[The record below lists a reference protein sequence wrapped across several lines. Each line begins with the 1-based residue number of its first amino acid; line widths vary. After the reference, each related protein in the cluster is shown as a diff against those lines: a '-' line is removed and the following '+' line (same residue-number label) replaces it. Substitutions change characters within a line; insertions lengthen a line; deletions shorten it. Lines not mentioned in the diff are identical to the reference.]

1 MKVFNLSATILN
13 GFSQAHALIQFKQ
26 LTLTRG
32 LKTLIMGASL
42 QLHPG
47 HKVGLT
53 GANGAGKSSLFA
65 LLRGE
70 MQVESGDLEMPAS
83 WVIGHVAQ
91 ETPALAMPAI
101 EFVLDGDAELRTIET
116 ALQKA
121 EAHHQGELIA
131 ELHQRLTD
139 IDGYAAKARAAALL
153 NGLGFSQ
160 ANLSQ
165 AVSTFSG
172 GWRVCLKLARAL
184 MCRSDLLLLDEPTNH
199 LDLDAVIWLEGWL
212 QSYHGTLLLI
222 SHDRDFL
229 DAIVNHIAHIEQQ
242 TLTLYKGGY
251 SDFERQRAEK
261 LALQQ
266 AMFEKQQRKVSH
278 LQSYIDRFR
287 VQATK
292 ARQAQSRIK
301 ALERMEMI
309 TAAHID
315 SQFNFEFRAPIA
327 SPDPLLVL
335 DDVSVGYGETPL
347 IKHIAMA
354 VRPGERIGLLGKNG
368 AGKTTL
374 IKLLARELNAITV
387 RDRTGKR
394 VEGKDLNIGYFAQH
408 QLEQLRPDESPLQHM
423 LKLDATTR
431 EQEHLNYLGG
441 FDFKGEMART
451 PCENFSG
458 GEKSRLALALLIW
471 TRPNLLLLDEPTN
484 HLDLEMRHALTMA
497 LQGFEGGVILVSHD
511 RALLRATCDQF
522 ILVADKKASMFDGDL
537 DDYSAWLNEQRL
549 QENKLQKDLAQ
560 KIGNQNLSSNKL
572 ERAQSKAERQAR
584 IVARRPL
591 LKEIEQ
597 IDVRLA
603 KLQSDK
609 SSIDERL
616 NDADL
621 YSATDKTI
629 LQDLLKKQAELT
641 VIIEENEMR
650 WLDLHEQLEA
660 LPALE

>member
-1 MKVFNLSATILN
+1 
-13 GFSQAHALIQFKQ
+13 LIQFKQ

-32 LKTLIMGASL
+32 SKVLIQDASL

-70 MQVESGDLEMPAS
+70 LHPEKGDLEMPAG
-83 WVIGHVAQ
+83 WVVAHVAQ

-101 EFVLDGDAELRTIET
+101 EFVLDGDAELREIE
-116 ALQKA
+116 A
-121 EAHHQGELIA
+121 ELVSAETNHQGELIA

-139 IDGYAAKARAAALL
+139 IEGYSAKARAAELL
-153 NGLGFSQ
+153 SGLGFSQ
-160 ANLSQ
+160 ANLQQ

-172 GWRVCLKLARAL
+172 GWRVRLNLARAL

-212 QSYHGTLLLI
+212 QSYRGTLLLI

-242 TLTLYKGGY
+242 TLTLYRGGY

-309 TAAHID
+309 SAAHVD
-315 SQFNFEFRAPIA
+315 SQFSFEFRAPIA
-327 SPDPLLVL
+327 APDPLLVL
-335 DDVSVGYGETPL
+335 DGMSVGYGGVAL
-347 IKHIAMA
+347 ISNIELTI
-354 VRPGERIGLLGKNG
+354 RPGERIGLLGRNG

-374 IKLLARELNAITV
+374 IKLLAHEL
-387 RDRTGKR
+387 DPLSGKR
-394 VEGKDLNIGYFAQH
+394 VEGRDLNIGYFAQH

-423 LKLDATTR
+423 MKLDPQTR

-441 FDFKGEMART
+441 FDFKGEMARS
-451 PCENFSG
+451 PCANFSG

-484 HLDLEMRHALTMA
+484 HLDLEMRHALTLA
-497 LQGFEGGVILVSHD
+497 LQDFEGGVILVSHD
-511 RALLRATCDQF
+511 RALLRASCDEF
-522 ILVADKKASMFDGDL
+522 ILVADGKAEPFDSDL
-537 DDYSAWLNEQRL
+537 EGYSRWLNEQRL
-549 QENKLQKDLAQ
+549 KEKQATLAVLE
-560 KIGNQNLSSNKL
+560 KSNKND
-572 ERAQSKAERQAR
+572 RALNKAERQAR
-584 IVARRPL
+584 MTERRPL
-591 LKEIEQ
+591 LKELELIERHMAQ
-597 IDVRLA
+597 WQV
-603 KLQSDK
+603 DK
-609 SSIDERL
+609 KACDERL
-616 NDADL
+616 NDGALYTAADK
-621 YSATDKTI
+621 SA
-629 LQDLLKKQAELT
+629 LQQLLKTQAEFATKLEAA
-641 VIIEENEMR
+641 EER
-650 WLDLHEQLEA
+650 WLTLHELLEA
-660 LPALE
+660 IPAPD

>member
-1 MKVFNLSATILN
+1 M
-13 GFSQAHALIQFKQ
+13 
-26 LTLTRG
+26 
-32 LKTLIMGASL
+32 

-65 LLRGE
+65 MLRGE
-70 MQVESGDLEMPAS
+70 VHPEQGDLEMPAS
-83 WVIGHVAQ
+83 WVVAHVAQ

-101 EFVLDGDAELRTIET
+101 EFVLDGDVELREIEA
-116 ALQKA
+116 ALVAA
-121 EAHHQGELIA
+121 EANHQGELIA

-139 IDGYAAKARAAALL
+139 IEGYSARARASELL

-160 ANLSQ
+160 AALQ
-165 AVSTFSG
+165 QPVSTFSG
-172 GWRVCLKLARAL
+172 GWRVRLNLARAL

-212 QSYHGTLLLI
+212 QSYRGTLLLI

-242 TLTLYKGGY
+242 TLTLYRGGY

-266 AMFEKQQRKVSH
+266 AMFEKQQRKVAH

-309 TAAHID
+309 SAAHVD
-315 SQFNFEFRAPIA
+315 SQFGFEFRAPIA
-327 SPDPLLVL
+327 APDPLLVL
-335 DDVSVGYGETPL
+335 DGMSVGYHDKPL
-347 IKHIAMA
+347 ISNIELAI
-354 VRPGERIGLLGKNG
+354 RPGERIGLLGKNG

-374 IKLLARELNAITV
+374 IKLLAHELAPLS
-387 RDRTGKR
+387 GKR

-408 QLEQLRPDESPLQHM
+408 QLEQLRPDDSPLQHM
-423 LKLDATTR
+423 MKLDPLTR

-441 FDFKGEMART
+441 FDFKGDMARSS
-451 PCENFSG
+451 CANFSG

-484 HLDLEMRHALTMA
+484 HLDLEMRHALTLA
-497 LQGFEGGVILVSHD
+497 LQDFEGGVILVSHD
-511 RALLRATCDQF
+511 RALLRATCDEF
-522 ILVADKKASMFDGDL
+522 VLVADGKAAPFDGDL
-537 DDYSAWLNEQRL
+537 EDYSQWLNEQRL
-549 QENKLQKDLAQ
+549 KEKQATQAVATDKPNKND
-560 KIGNQNLSSNKL
+560 
-572 ERAQSKAERQAR
+572 RALNKAERQAR
-584 IVARRPL
+584 IAERRPL
-591 LKEIEQ
+591 LKELEQ
-597 IDVRLA
+597 IERNMAQWQADKKVCDEQLNDSELYTSA
-603 KLQSDK
+603 DK
-609 SSIDERL
+609 S
-616 NDADL
+616 A
-621 YSATDKTI
+621 
-629 LQDLLKKQAELT
+629 LQALLKTQAALT
-641 VIIEENEMR
+641 QQLETAEER
-650 WLDLHEQLEA
+650 WLVLHEMLEA
-660 LPALE
+660 IPALD

>member
-1 MKVFNLSATILN
+1 MDYSLVHLIIAMKFKCTLFAGI
-13 GFSQAHALIQFKQ
+13 QLIQFKQ

-32 LKTLIMGASL
+32 LKILIQAASM

-70 MQVESGDLEMPAS
+70 MHVESGDLEIPAA
-83 WVIGHVAQ
+83 WVIAHVAQ

-101 EFVLDGDAELRTIET
+101 EFVLDGDVELREIEA
-116 ALQKA
+116 ALIKA
-121 EAHHQGELIA
+121 EANHQGELIA
-131 ELHQRLTD
+131 ELHHRLSD
-139 IDGYAAKARAAALL
+139 IDGYSARARAAELL

-160 ANLSQ
+160 AALQQ

-172 GWRVCLKLARAL
+172 GWRVRLNLARAL

-199 LDLDAVIWLEGWL
+199 LDLDAVIWLESWL
-212 QSYHGTLLLI
+212 QSYRGTLLLI

-242 TLTLYKGGY
+242 TLTLYRGGY

-309 TAAHID
+309 SAAHVD
-315 SQFNFEFRAPIA
+315 SQFNFEFRPPIA
-327 SPDPLLVL
+327 APDPLLVL
-335 DDVSVGYGETPL
+335 DNMQVGYNDVPL
-347 IKHIAMA
+347 IKNIALTI
-354 VRPGERIGLLGKNG
+354 RPGERIGLLGKNG

-374 IKLLARELNAITV
+374 IKLLARELEPL
-387 RDRTGKR
+387 TGKR

-423 LKLDATTR
+423 MKLDPLTR

-441 FDFKGEMART
+441 FDFRGDMARS
-451 PCENFSG
+451 PCANFSG

-484 HLDLEMRHALTMA
+484 HLDLEMRHALTLA
-497 LQGFEGGVILVSHD
+497 LQDYEGGVILVSHD

-522 ILVADKKASMFDGDL
+522 VLVADGIAAQFDGDL
-537 DDYSAWLNEQRL
+537 EDYSAWLNEQRL
-549 QENKLQKDLAQ
+549 KENQREKAQ
-560 KIGNQNLSSNKL
+560 TESEEAGKSNKND
-572 ERAQSKAERQAR
+572 RAQSKAERQAR

-591 LKEIEQ
+591 IKELEQ
-597 IDVRLA
+597 IELNIA
-603 KLQSDK
+603 KWQTEK
-609 SSIDERL
+609 KAYDERL
-616 NDADL
+616 NDSEL
-621 YSATDKTI
+621 YTASNKNE
-629 LQDLLKKQAELT
+629 LQDLLKKQAELNNQ
-641 VIIEENEMR
+641 IELGEER
-650 WLDLHEQLEA
+650 WLELHEQLEA
-660 LPALE
+660 LPEV

>member
-1 MKVFNLSATILN
+1 M
-13 GFSQAHALIQFKQ
+13 IQFKQ
-26 LTLTRG
+26 LTLVRG
-32 LKTLIMGASL
+32 LKVLIQAASL

-70 MQVESGDLEMPAS
+70 MQLEAGDLEMPAT
-83 WVIGHVAQ
+83 WVIAHVAQ

-101 EFVLDGDAELRTIET
+101 EFVLDGDAELRQVEA
-116 ALQKA
+116 ALAAA
-121 EAHHQGELIA
+121 EANHQGELIA
-131 ELHQRLTD
+131 ELHHRLMD
-139 IDGYAAKARAAALL
+139 IDGYSAKARAAELL
-153 NGLGFSQ
+153 SGLGFSQ
-160 ANLSQ
+160 ANLQQ

-172 GWRVCLKLARAL
+172 GWRVRLNLARAL

-212 QSYHGTLLLI
+212 QSYRGTLLLI

-242 TLTLYKGGY
+242 TLTLYRGGY

-266 AMFEKQQRKVSH
+266 AMFEKQQRKVAH
-278 LQSYIDRFR
+278 LHSYIDRFR

-309 TAAHID
+309 SAAHVD

-327 SPDPLLVL
+327 APDPLLVL
-335 DDVSVGYGETPL
+335 DEMSVGYNNVAL
-347 IKHIAMA
+347 IKNIVLAI
-354 VRPGERIGLLGKNG
+354 RPGERIGLLGRNG

-374 IKLLARELNAITV
+374 IKLLANELKPLS
-387 RDRTGKR
+387 GKR

-423 LKLDATTR
+423 LKLDPLTR
-431 EQEHLNYLGG
+431 EQEHLNFLGG
-441 FDFKGEMART
+441 FDFKGEMARS
-451 PCENFSG
+451 PCTNFSG

-484 HLDLEMRHALTMA
+484 HLDLEMRHALTLA
-497 LQGFEGGVILVSHD
+497 LQDYQGGVILVSHD
-511 RALLRATCDQF
+511 RALLRATCDEF
-522 ILVADKKASMFDGDL
+522 ILVADGKAEPFESDL
-537 DDYSAWLNEQRL
+537 EGYSQWLNEQRL
-549 QENKLQKDLAQ
+549 KDKQAVQ
-560 KIGNQNLSSNKL
+560 AMVDDKPSKND
-572 ERAQSKAERQAR
+572 RAVNKAERQAR
-584 IVARRPL
+584 IAERRPL
-591 LKEIEQ
+591 VKEAEHLEHNI
-597 IDVRLA
+597 A
-603 KLQSDK
+603 KWQADK
-609 SSIDERL
+609 KLCDERL
-616 NDADL
+616 NDSAL
-621 YSATDKTI
+621 YVASDKTE
-629 LQDLLKKQAELT
+629 LQQLLKKQAELA
-641 VIIEENEMR
+641 INIEVAEER
-650 WLDLHEQLEA
+650 WLELHELLEA
-660 LPALE
+660 IPAID

>member
-1 MKVFNLSATILN
+1 M
-13 GFSQAHALIQFKQ
+13 
-26 LTLTRG
+26 
-32 LKTLIMGASL
+32 

-70 MQVESGDLEMPAS
+70 MHVESGDLEIPAS
-83 WVIGHVAQ
+83 WVIAHVAQ
-91 ETPALAMPAI
+91 ETPALLMPAI
-101 EFVLDGDAELRTIET
+101 EFVLDGDVELRDIERK
-116 ALQKA
+116 LA
-121 EAHHQGELIA
+121 EAEANHQGELIA
-131 ELHQRLTD
+131 ELHHRLAD
-139 IDGYAAKARAAALL
+139 IDGYSARARAAELL

-160 ANLSQ
+160 AALQQ

-172 GWRVCLKLARAL
+172 GWRVRLNLARAL

-212 QSYHGTLLLI
+212 QSYRGTLLLI

-242 TLTLYKGGY
+242 TLTLYRGGY
-251 SDFERQRAEK
+251 SDFEHQRAEK

-266 AMFEKQQRKVSH
+266 AMFEKQQRKVAH

-309 TAAHID
+309 SAAHID
-315 SQFNFEFRAPIA
+315 SQFSFEFRPLVAA
-327 SPDPLLVL
+327 PDPLLVL
-335 DDVSVGYGETPL
+335 DDMQVGYNNLPL
-347 IKHIAMA
+347 IKDIALTI
-354 VRPGERIGLLGKNG
+354 RPGERIGLLGKNG

-374 IKLLARELNAITV
+374 IKLLARELSPIS
-387 RDRTGKR
+387 GKR

-423 LKLDATTR
+423 MKLDPLTR

-441 FDFKGEMART
+441 FDFRGDMARA
-451 PCENFSG
+451 PCANFSG

-484 HLDLEMRHALTMA
+484 HLDLEMRHALTLA
-497 LQGFEGGVILVSHD
+497 LQDYEGGVVLVSHD

-522 ILVADKKASMFDGDL
+522 VLVANGKADQFDGDL

-549 QENKLQKDLAQ
+549 LEKQQTQTVAVEKTNKND
-560 KIGNQNLSSNKL
+560 
-572 ERAQSKAERQAR
+572 RAQNKADRQAR
-584 IVARRPL
+584 IAARRPL
-591 LKEIEQ
+591 LKELE
-597 IDVRLA
+597 
-603 KLQSDK
+603 KLEADISKWQADK
-609 SSIDERL
+609 QVCDERL
-616 NDADL
+616 NDSEL
-621 YSATDKTI
+621 YTASDKTE
-629 LQDLLKKQAELT
+629 LQNLLKKQAELSSL
-641 VIIEENEMR
+641 IEQGEER
-650 WLDLHEQLEA
+650 WLEVHEQLEA
-660 LPALE
+660 LPEVN

>member
-1 MKVFNLSATILN
+1 
-13 GFSQAHALIQFKQ
+13 LIQFKQ

-32 LKTLIMGASL
+32 TKILIEGANL

-65 LLRGE
+65 MLRGE
-70 MQVESGDLEMPAS
+70 LHPENGDFEMPAS
-83 WVIGHVAQ
+83 WVVAHVAQ
-91 ETPALAMPAI
+91 ETPALPMPGI
-101 EFVLDGDAELRTIET
+101 EFVLDGDVELREIEA
-116 ALQKA
+116 ALVKA
-121 EAHHQGELIA
+121 EANHQGELIA
-131 ELHQRLTD
+131 ELHQRLAD
-139 IDGYAAKARAAALL
+139 VDGYSAKARAAELL
-153 NGLGFSQ
+153 SGLGFSQ
-160 ANLSQ
+160 AGLLQ
-165 AVSTFSG
+165 PVSTFSG
-172 GWRVCLKLARAL
+172 GWRVRLNLARAL

-199 LDLDAVIWLEGWL
+199 LDLDAVIWLESWL
-212 QSYHGTLLLI
+212 QSYRGTLFLI

-266 AMFEKQQRKVSH
+266 AMFEKQQRKVAH

-309 TAAHID
+309 SAAHVD
-315 SQFNFEFRAPIA
+315 SQFSFEFRAPISA
-327 SPDPLLVL
+327 PDPLLVL
-335 DDVSVGYGETPL
+335 DRMSVGYGDKPL
-347 IKHIAMA
+347 ISNIELA

-374 IKLLARELNAITV
+374 IKLLAHELEPLS
-387 RDRTGKR
+387 GKR

-423 LKLDATTR
+423 MKLDPLTR

-441 FDFKGEMART
+441 FDFKGDMARS
-451 PCENFSG
+451 PCANFSG

-484 HLDLEMRHALTMA
+484 HLDLEMRHALTLA
-497 LQGFEGGVILVSHD
+497 LQDFEGGVILVSHD
-511 RALLRATCDQF
+511 RALLRASCDQF
-522 ILVADKKASMFDGDL
+522 ILVADGKAEAFDGDL
-537 DDYSAWLNEQRL
+537 EDYSQWLNEQRL
-549 QENKLQKDLAQ
+549 KEKQAAQSQAPDKPNKND
-560 KIGNQNLSSNKL
+560 
-572 ERAQSKAERQAR
+572 RAQSKAERQAR
-584 IVARRPL
+584 IAERRPL
-591 LKEIEQ
+591 LKELEQ
-597 IDVRLA
+597 IERNMA
-603 KLQSDK
+603 QMQADK
-609 SSIDERL
+609 NTCDERL
-616 NDADL
+616 NDTEL
-621 YSATDKTI
+621 YNTTDKTE
-629 LQDLLKKQAELT
+629 LQQLLKTQAELASKLET
-641 VIIEENEMR
+641 AEER
-650 WLDLHEQLEA
+650 WLELHEQLEA
-660 LPALE
+660 IPALD

>member
-1 MKVFNLSATILN
+1 M
-13 GFSQAHALIQFKQ
+13 IQFKQ
-26 LTLTRG
+26 LTLARG
-32 LKTLIMGASL
+32 VKVLIQSASL

-70 MQVESGDLEMPAS
+70 MHLESGHLEMPAS
-83 WVIGHVAQ
+83 WVVAHVAQ

-101 EFVLDGDAELRTIET
+101 EFVLDGDVELRTIEK
-116 ALQKA
+116 ALA
-121 EAHHQGELIA
+121 EAEANHQGELIG
-131 ELHQRLTD
+131 ELHHRLTD
-139 IDGYAAKARAAALL
+139 IDGYSAKARAAELL

-160 ANLSQ
+160 ANLQQ

-172 GWRVCLKLARAL
+172 GWRVRLNLARAL

-199 LDLDAVIWLEGWL
+199 LDLDAVIWLESWL
-212 QSYHGTLLLI
+212 QSYRGTLFLI

-266 AMFEKQQRKVSH
+266 SMFEKQQRKVAH
-278 LQSYIDRFR
+278 LHSYIDRFR

-309 TAAHID
+309 SAAHVD
-315 SQFNFEFRAPIA
+315 SQFSFEFRAPLA

-335 DDVSVGYGETPL
+335 DEMSVGYNNVAL
-347 IKHIAMA
+347 IKNIVLAI
-354 VRPGERIGLLGKNG
+354 RPGERLGLLGRNG

-374 IKLLARELNAITV
+374 IKLLANELKPLS
-387 RDRTGKR
+387 GKR

-423 LKLDATTR
+423 MKLDPLTR

-441 FDFKGEMART
+441 FDFKGDMARS
-451 PCENFSG
+451 PCAHFSG

-484 HLDLEMRHALTMA
+484 HLDLEMRHALTLA
-497 LQGFEGGVILVSHD
+497 LQDYEGGVILVSHD
-511 RALLRATCDQF
+511 RALLRATCDEF
-522 ILVADKKASMFDGDL
+522 ILVADGSAEPFESDL
-537 DDYSAWLNEQRL
+537 EGYSAWLNEQRL
-549 QENKLQKDLAQ
+549 KEKQATQLIVENKPSKNDRAAN
-560 KIGNQNLSSNKL
+560 KI
-572 ERAQSKAERQAR
+572 ERQAR
-584 IVARRPL
+584 IAARRPL

-597 IDVRLA
+597 LDNNIAQWHID
-603 KLQSDK
+603 KTK
-609 SSIDERL
+609 CDERL
-616 NDADL
+616 NDSAL
-621 YSATDKTI
+621 YAENDKTE
-629 LQDLLKKQAELT
+629 LQQLLKKQSELSSQ
-641 VIIEENEMR
+641 IETAEMR
-650 WLDLHEQLEA
+650 WLELHELLEA
-660 LPALE
+660 IPALD

>member
-1 MKVFNLSATILN
+1 M
-13 GFSQAHALIQFKQ
+13 IQFKQ

-32 LKTLIMGASL
+32 SKILIQDASL

-70 MQVESGDLEMPAS
+70 LHPETGDLDMPAS
-83 WVIGHVAQ
+83 WVVAHVAQ

-101 EFVLDGDAELRTIET
+101 EFVLDGDAELREIE
-116 ALQKA
+116 AGLASA
-121 EAHHQGELIA
+121 EANHQGELIA

-139 IDGYAAKARAAALL
+139 IEGYSAKARAAELL
-153 NGLGFSQ
+153 SGLGFSQ
-160 ANLSQ
+160 ANLQQ

-172 GWRVCLKLARAL
+172 GWRVRLNLARAL

-212 QSYHGTLLLI
+212 QSYRGTLILI

-242 TLTLYKGGY
+242 TLTLYRGGY

-278 LQSYIDRFR
+278 LHSYIDRFR
-287 VQATK
+287 AQATK

-309 TAAHID
+309 SAAHVD
-315 SQFNFEFRAPIA
+315 SQFSFEFRAPIA
-327 SPDPLLVL
+327 APDPLLVL
-335 DDVSVGYGETPL
+335 DGMSVGYGGVAL
-347 IKHIAMA
+347 ISNIELTI
-354 VRPGERIGLLGKNG
+354 RPGERIGLLGRNG

-374 IKLLARELNAITV
+374 IKLLAHALEPLS
-387 RDRTGKR
+387 GKR

-423 LKLDATTR
+423 MKLDPQTR

-441 FDFKGEMART
+441 FDFKGEMARS
-451 PCENFSG
+451 PCANFSG

-484 HLDLEMRHALTMA
+484 HLDLEMRHALTLA
-497 LQGFEGGVILVSHD
+497 LQDFQGGVILVSHD
-511 RALLRATCDQF
+511 RALLRASCDEF
-522 ILVADKKASMFDGDL
+522 ILVADGKAEPFDSDL
-537 DDYSAWLNEQRL
+537 EGYSRWLNEQRL
-549 QENKLQKDLAQ
+549 KEKQATQAVLEKPNKND
-560 KIGNQNLSSNKL
+560 
-572 ERAQSKAERQAR
+572 RALNKAERQAR
-584 IVARRPL
+584 IIERRPL
-591 LKEIEQ
+591 LKELEQ
-597 IDVRLA
+597 IERHMA
-603 KLQSDK
+603 QWQADK
-609 SSIDERL
+609 QACDERL
-616 NDADL
+616 NDGALYTAADK
-621 YSATDKTI
+621 SE
-629 LQDLLKKQAELT
+629 LQQLLKTQAEFAAKLET
-641 VIIEENEMR
+641 AEER
-650 WLDLHEQLEA
+650 WLTLHELLEA
-660 LPALE
+660 IPAPD